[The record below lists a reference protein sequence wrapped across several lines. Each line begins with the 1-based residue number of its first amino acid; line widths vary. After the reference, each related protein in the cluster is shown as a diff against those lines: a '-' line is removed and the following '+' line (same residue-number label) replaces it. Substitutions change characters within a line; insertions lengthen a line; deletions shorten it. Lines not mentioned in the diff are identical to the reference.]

1 MDKVFSTRLD
11 ENLIRKVNILSVKKS
26 MSKKTLIEQALL
38 KYINDIDDQLD
49 SDIINRSFGAWQ
61 RDETPDQTITGA
73 KQAFKDSFFR
83 NGRTGESQ

>member
-26 MSKKTLIEQALL
+26 MSKKTLIEQALR

-61 RDETPDQTITGA
+61 REETPDKTIAGA
-73 KQAFKDSFFR
+73 KQAFRDSFFR

>member
-26 MSKKTLIEQALL
+26 MSKKTLIEQALR

-49 SDIINRSFGAWQ
+49 NDIINRSFGAWQ
-61 RDETPDQTITGA
+61 RDETMDQTIAGA

-83 NGRTGESQ
+83 NRRTGETQ